1 MDFPSLSTGAINS
14 SFEDLNPL
22 LRSYEREWVHDTCR
36 ILEEEDEESG
46 KHVPVSIFAVPKTL
60 MYVKQDAYIPQI
72 VAIGPYHQKRPDL
85 YQMMRYKISSAKR
98 IQKLLKTCKFREV
111 VEHLYELE
119 HRIRAYYHKFI
130 DYSGETLAWTMAID
144 ASFLLEYL
152 QIYAKTVTLTK
163 ISYSMWHL
171 LDHTGRKSGHQAVL
185 RDMIMMENQIP
196 LFVLR
201 EFLGFCQLEK
211 PNEFLAEGLNGLCRE
226 FSPFKF
232 MDNFPSREEEL
243 FERAHLLELLYY
255 TIVPSSIDEET
266 VVIKIEVHK
275 AEKNDGE
282 NEESLKDSSNL
293 VLNKLCNIMSA
304 PIHYLKKAAA
314 SKKFS
319 VILKLPCRI
328 IKHTTTGTTAKIME
342 DLIDLA
348 EEVAQEEDTL
358 ESEDT
363 PLNQEIQ
370 IPSVTEL
377 KNVGIKFR
385 PSKGGLNTIKFDKA
399 AATFD
404 LPTIVM
410 NEKSE
415 VVMRNLVVF
424 EASVAP
430 EMMAVSRYTELING
444 IIDTEED
451 VKLLR
456 EAGIIYNHLKS
467 DMEVANLWNSMSKSV
482 KSTKVPILDD
492 AIKSINAYYSS
503 QLKVKAGTII
513 KNYVSGSWKFLVFLG
528 ANIILLLTALEA
540 VCSVIPLCS
549 LPAHTSLSLL
559 DAEID
564 PSLPHRSLSRSLPAH
579 TSLSLLDPLF
589 LIDLPSTSSALFILN
604 KEQVELLLIQ
614 SN

>member
-1 MDFPSLSTGAINS
+1 MDFPSLARAINS

-22 LRSYEREWVHDTCR
+22 LRSYEREWVLDTCR

-60 MYVKQDAYIPQI
+60 MYVKQEAYIPQI
-72 VAIGPYHQKRPDL
+72 VAIGPYHQKRLDL

-111 VEHLYELE
+111 VEHFHKLE

-144 ASFLLEYL
+144 VSFLLEYL
-152 QIYAKTVTLTK
+152 QIYARTVTLTK
-163 ISYSMWHL
+163 ISYSMGHL

-185 RDMIMMENQIP
+185 RDMIMLENQIP

-201 EFLGFCQLEK
+201 EFLGLCQLEK
-211 PNEFLAEGLNGLCRE
+211 PNEFLAEGLKGLCRE

-255 TIVPSSIDEET
+255 TIVPASIDEET
-266 VVIKIEVHK
+266 LVIKIEVHK

-282 NEESLKDSSNL
+282 NEESQKDSSNL

-314 SKKFS
+314 TKKFS

-328 IKHTTTGTTAKIME
+328 IKHITKGSTAKIIE
-342 DLIDLA
+342 DLVDSA
-348 EEVAQEEDTL
+348 EEVAQEVEMVENEDTL
-358 ESEDT
+358 ENKDT

-385 PSKGGLNTIKFDKA
+385 PSKGGLNTIKFDKV

-430 EMMAVSRYTELING
+430 EIMAVSRYTELMNG

-456 EAGIIYNHLKS
+456 EAGIILNHLKS
-467 DMEVANLWNSMSKSV
+467 DMEVANLWNGMSKSV

-503 QLKVKAGTII
+503 QLKVKAGTIM
-513 KNYVSGSWKFLVFLG
+513 KNYVFGSWKFLVFLG
-528 ANIILLLTALEA
+528 ANIFLLLTALEA
-540 VCSVIPLCS
+540 VCSVYNCKQSIS
-549 LPAHTSLSLL
+549 
-559 DAEID
+559 
-564 PSLPHRSLSRSLPAH
+564 PS
-579 TSLSLLDPLF
+579 
-589 LIDLPSTSSALFILN
+589 
-604 KEQVELLLIQ
+604 
-614 SN
+614 